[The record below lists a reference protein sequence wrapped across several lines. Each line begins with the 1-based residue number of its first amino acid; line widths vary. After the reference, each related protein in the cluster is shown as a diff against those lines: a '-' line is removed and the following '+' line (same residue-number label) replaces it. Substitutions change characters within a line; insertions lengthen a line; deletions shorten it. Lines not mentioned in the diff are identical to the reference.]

1 MKSRILAFI
10 VASLLAYSA
19 AAPAAEPVR
28 VTPTDPS
35 PLSTTEKLIE
45 RQLSPLDATQVLRR
59 IRELGVAD
67 ALGLRDL
74 ATEKLLLRIP
84 AKTGPDGRYGLLVF
98 MDPRPKARMDP
109 QLNNVLDGSGLI
121 WISPDN
127 AGDDANELERRIPL
141 ALLAYEYVRKN
152 YDLNPD
158 RVYLAGSA
166 GGSRLAQRL
175 LFTYPDIFTGAI
187 VDSGAAE
194 LGTRSLPVPA
204 DSLLERLRAR
214 SQIAFAT
221 SKHDQPAFSEQQRA
235 IKSMRTYCIPVTR
248 IFDNGHTVEGHAS
261 LTPVLLFDALKA
273 FETPRGAEQGIDEG
287 CVQTL
292 RQGALAELARI
303 RQMDAG
309 DDHAGALNALVDF
322 DHAYGRLLPDEE
334 IALAKQ
340 LKPEFFGLPE
350 PASQATP

>member
-1 MKSRILAFI
+1 MKHRVLAFI
-10 VASLLAYSA
+10 VALLACPGATS
-19 AAPAAEPVR
+19 AAEPVR

-35 PLSTTEKLIE
+35 PLSATEKLIE
-45 RQLSPLDATQVLRR
+45 RQLSPLDAARVLRK
-59 IRELGVAD
+59 IHDLGVAD
-67 ALGLRDL
+67 ALGLQDL
-74 ATEKLLLRIP
+74 AAEKLLVRVP
-84 AKTGPDGRYGLLVF
+84 SKAGPDGRYGLLVF

-152 YDLNPD
+152 YDLDPD

-175 LFTYPDIFTGAI
+175 LFTYPDVFTGAI

-194 LGTRSLPVPA
+194 LGTRGLPVPA
-204 DSLLERLRAR
+204 DSLLEQLRTR
-214 SQIAFAT
+214 SRIAFAT

-235 IKSMRTYCIPVTR
+235 LKSMRAYCMPVAR
-248 IFDNGHTVEGHAS
+248 VFDNGHTVEGHAS
-261 LTPVLLFDALKA
+261 LTPVLLFDALKI
-273 FETPRGAEQGIDEG
+273 FEAPHDPEQGADAA
-287 CVQTL
+287 CAQSL

-303 RQMDAG
+303 RQLDVEG
-309 DDHAGALNALVDF
+309 NRAGALNALVEF
-322 DHAYGRLLPDEE
+322 DYAYGRLLPDEE

-340 LKPEFFGLPE
+340 LKPEFFGTSTE
-350 PASQATP
+350 PAAQSTN